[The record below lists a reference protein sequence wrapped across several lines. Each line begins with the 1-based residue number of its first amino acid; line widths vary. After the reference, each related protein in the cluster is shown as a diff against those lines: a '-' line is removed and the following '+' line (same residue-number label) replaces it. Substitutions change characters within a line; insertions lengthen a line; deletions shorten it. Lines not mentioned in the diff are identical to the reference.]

1 MVFIHFPYTSTRTF
15 FQKKLQCYFFVTKN
29 SQLIT
34 SFTKKHQYSI
44 VNLFFCNEKRAATKS
59 CSLFICY

>member
-1 MVFIHFPYTSTRTF
+1 M
-15 FQKKLQCYFFVTKN
+15 YFFVTKKPKFM
-29 SQLIT
+29 T

-44 VNLFFCNEKRAATKS
+44 VNLFFCNKKKAATKS